1 MIYDCFTFFNELDLL
16 EIRLNTLDGVVDRFV
31 IAEATR
37 THRGQPK
44 ELLFEK
50 NRDRFAAFANKI
62 DYVVVDDL
70 LPEEEVAKDLLNLP
84 WTNENR
90 QRNAIAR
97 GFAGAKDDDVVLVSD
112 LDEIPRP
119 EKVAEAARLA
129 REGEVVRLVLDVFVY
144 YANFRNYNA
153 PRWDIGTVAL
163 SAKSF
168 REGEAVMRVPCGR
181 FTVASECAGRCINR
195 VRFVEPTR
203 RLAHGGWHMTYL
215 GGADAIRRKLLSFSH
230 AEAAP
235 LAGRVEERLA
245 RGENV
250 LDGMRDSFGVPLD
263 ASFPPYL
270 VANRERFAH
279 LVFPVT
285 DDYLRQTRYSRRL
298 ATLRGVLYRAAV
310 ACVPKCLVGV
320 VAPLCRR
327 IMFRG

>member
-1 MIYDCFTFFNELDLL
+1 MTYDCFTFFNELDLL
-16 EIRLNTLDGVVDRFV
+16 EIRLNTLNDVVDRFV

-50 NRDRFAAFANKI
+50 NRDRFAAFADKI

-90 QRNAIAR
+90 QRNALAR
-97 GFAGAKDDDVVLVSD
+97 GLSGARDDDVVLVSD

-119 EKVAEAARLA
+119 EKVVEAARLA

-181 FTVASECAGRCINR
+181 FTVASECAGRCVQR

-215 GGADAIRRKLLSFSH
+215 GGADAVRRKLQSFSH
-230 AEAAP
+230 AEAAS
-235 LAGRVEERLA
+235 LADRVEERLA

-285 DDYLRQTRYSRRL
+285 DDYLRRTRLARRL
-298 ATLRGVLYRAAV
+298 ATARGVLWRAAV
-310 ACVPKCLVGV
+310 ACKPKCLDGV
-320 VAPLCRR
+320 FAPLYRR

>member
-1 MIYDCFTFFNELDLL
+1 MTYDCFTFFNELDLL

-50 NRDRFAAFANKI
+50 NRDRFAAFADKI

-90 QRNAIAR
+90 QRNALAR
-97 GFAGAKDDDVVLVSD
+97 GLAGAKDDDVVLVSD

-129 REGEVVRLVLDVFVY
+129 REGEVVRLVLDFFVY

-153 PRWDIGTVAL
+153 PCWDIGTVAL

-181 FTVASECAGRCINR
+181 FTVASECAGRCVQR

-215 GGADAIRRKLLSFSH
+215 GGADAVRRKLQSFSH

-285 DDYLRQTRYSRRL
+285 DDYLRRTRLARRL
-298 ATLRGVLYRAAV
+298 ATVRGVLWRTAV
-310 ACVPKCLVGV
+310 ACVP
-320 VAPLCRR
+320 RR
-327 IMFRG
+327 LQGLLSSLYRKIMFR